1 MNGKDA
7 WEEISKGIN
16 DDVIRDN
23 LQLNYK
29 INEQKRYIAYL
40 EAKTA
45 VLEQGFR
52 DLGKSINGMD
62 INLNK

>member
-29 INEQKRYIAYL
+29 INELKRYIKYL

-52 DLGKSINGMD
+52 DLGERIITTK
-62 INLNK
+62 K

>member
-7 WEEISKGIN
+7 WEEISKGIS
-16 DDVIRDN
+16 DDIVRDN

>member
-1 MNGKDA
+1 MDGKELLNQIADN
-7 WEEISKGIN
+7 ISSDI
-16 DDVIRDN
+16 VRDN

-45 VLEQGFR
+45 VLEKGFR
-52 DLGKSINGMD
+52 DLGKSINGGD